1 MKILRLNFMA
11 SAASDIQTITA
22 ASIREKL
29 SAYFELTKPRIAFL
43 LVLTSAAGFYMG
55 SRNGFDGVT
64 FAFAMVGICLLA
76 FGVATLN
83 QYTERAIDPKMERTA
98 RRPLPTGRVTRSEAL
113 LFGVVQCVIAEVGL
127 FVLVNPLT
135 AYLGLAVIV
144 GYNLVYTP
152 LKTRTSASTAIGAI
166 PGALPPLMGWTA
178 ASGDITLAAWAL
190 FLIQFLWQFPH
201 FFAIAWLYREQ
212 YRRAGI
218 VMLPVVEPT
227 GRITM
232 RQIVLF
238 TIMLVPMSFAPFFFA
253 YSGFIFLGAAVVLGL
268 WILYASI
275 KCAIEKTDKAARK
288 LLLVTVI
295 YLPLLFL
302 LMVID
307 KK

>member
-1 MKILRLNFMA
+1 MA

>member
-1 MKILRLNFMA
+1 MA
-11 SAASDIQTITA
+11 SAATDIQAIRRPGL
-22 ASIREKL
+22 REKL

-55 SRNGFDGVT
+55 SRHGFDVLT
-64 FAFAMVGICLLA
+64 FLIAMAAICLLA

-83 QYTERAIDPKMERTA
+83 QYAERSIDPKMERTA
-98 RRPLPTGRVTRSEAL
+98 GRPIPTGRVTGYAAL
-113 LFGVVQCVIAEVGL
+113 IFGVLQCVIAEAAL
-127 FVLVNPLT
+127 FAFVNPLT

-178 ASGDITLAAWAL
+178 ASGDITLLGWGL

-218 VMLPVVEPT
+218 VMLPVVEPS

-238 TIMLVPMSFAPFFFA
+238 TVMLVPVSFAPFFFA
-253 YSGFIFLGAAVVLGL
+253 YSGIIFLAAAVILGV
-268 WILYASI
+268 WMLYASI
-275 KCAIEKTDKAARK
+275 KCAMEKTDRAARK

>member
-1 MKILRLNFMA
+1 MA
-11 SAASDIQTITA
+11 SAATDIRGIRA
-22 ASIREKL
+22 AGLREKFA
-29 SAYFELTKPRIAFL
+29 AYFELTKPRIAFL
-43 LVLTSAAGFYMG
+43 LVLTSAAGYYMG
-55 SRNGFDGVT
+55 SRHGFDVVT
-64 FAFAMVGICLLA
+64 FLIAMAAICLLA

-83 QYTERAIDPKMERTA
+83 QYAERDIDPKMERTA
-98 RRPLPTGRVTRSEAL
+98 GRPLPSGRVTRHEAL
-113 LFGVVQCVIAEVGL
+113 IFGVLQCVIAEVAM
-127 FVLVNPLT
+127 FFFVNPLT

-152 LKTRTSASTAIGAI
+152 LKTRTSASTALGAI

-178 ASGDITLAAWAL
+178 ATGDITLLAWAL

-218 VMLPVVEPT
+218 LMLPVVEPT

-238 TIMLVPMSFAPFFFA
+238 TIMLVPVSFAPFFFA
-253 YSGFIFLGAAVVLGL
+253 HSGFVFLAAAIILGV

-275 KCAIEKTDKAARK
+275 QCAIEKTDKAARK

>member
-1 MKILRLNFMA
+1 MA
-11 SAASDIQTITA
+11 SAATDIQTIRTA
-22 ASIREKL
+22 SVREKIA
-29 SAYFELTKPRIAFL
+29 AYFELTKPRIAFL

-55 SRNGFDGVT
+55 SQKGFDAVT
-64 FAFAMVGICLLA
+64 FGIAMAAICLLA

-83 QYTERAIDPKMERTA
+83 QYAERSIDPKMERTA
-98 RRPLPTGRVTRSEAL
+98 RRPLPTGRVTRNEAL
-113 LFGVVQCVIAEVGL
+113 IFGVLQCAIAEIGL

-144 GYNLVYTP
+144 GYNFVYTP

-178 ASGDITLAAWAL
+178 ATGDITLVAWSL

-212 YRRAGI
+212 YKRAGI

-238 TIMLVPMSFAPFFFA
+238 TILLVPMSFAPFFFA
-253 YSGFIFLGAAVVLGL
+253 HSGFIFLIGAILLGF
-268 WILYASI
+268 WILFASV

-288 LLLVTVI
+288 LLLVTVV